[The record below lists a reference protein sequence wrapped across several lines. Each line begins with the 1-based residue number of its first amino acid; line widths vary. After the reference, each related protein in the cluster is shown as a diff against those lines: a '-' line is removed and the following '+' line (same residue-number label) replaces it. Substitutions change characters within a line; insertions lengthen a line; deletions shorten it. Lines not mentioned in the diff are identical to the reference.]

1 MTTRKRR
8 RAGPLNKRMA
18 RDQPPPVRGRPRSA
32 FLSWLLAN
40 DLAMVVVGGAAFGL
54 ILLMTKA
61 LPLVSTADS
70 LLKLLAGTWLLGM
83 FLMITVV
90 TESDR
95 KYARTGGT
103 IRTLAGA
110 VAAAGI
116 VSLCGA
122 SVDAMLLAAIV
133 GGVLGISARYWANWL

>member
-1 MTTRKRR
+1 
-8 RAGPLNKRMA
+8 
-18 RDQPPPVRGRPRSA
+18 
-32 FLSWLLAN
+32 
-40 DLAMVVVGGAAFGL
+40 MVVVGGAAFGL